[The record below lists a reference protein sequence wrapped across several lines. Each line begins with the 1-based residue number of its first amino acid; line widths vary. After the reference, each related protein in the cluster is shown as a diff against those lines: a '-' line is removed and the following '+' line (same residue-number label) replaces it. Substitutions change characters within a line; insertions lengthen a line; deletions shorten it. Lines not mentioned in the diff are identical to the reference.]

1 MIQRLAGIVDSSQ
14 DENAV
19 VRAGAQLLDRG
30 YGRAPQPIT
39 GKDGVDDIRVTI
51 RTILESKK

>member
-1 MIQRLAGIVDSSQ
+1 MDGSQ
-14 DENAV
+14 DESAV
-19 VRAGAQLLDRG
+19 VRAASQLLDRG